1 MRRDLVEEAVKYC
14 IENPNLGCLLVPI
27 PFDLT
32 PEEDDL
38 LLERLK
44 EESDKLTEWPE
55 IGVIK

>member
-14 IENPNLGCLLVPI
+14 IENPPTVDTVVPI

-32 PEEDDL
+32 PDEREL
-38 LLERLK
+38 LTKRLK

-55 IGVIK
+55 PVIM